1 MNKKE
6 EFIKN
11 YIRNIAQQE
20 ILKDKIQQIK
30 INSKLDEIKQAM
42 KNCNK
47 EPDDSKYF
55 NYEIIFSIL
64 FFIAFLLL
72 FFGILENL
80 KILSLISLVI
90 ILFVYIKDRGLI

>member
-6 EFIKN
+6 DFIKN

-30 INSKLDEIKQAM
+30 INSKIDEIKQAM

-55 NYEIIFSIL
+55 KNIFEK
-64 FFIAFLLL
+64 
-72 FFGILENL
+72 LEGKLTERNNNE
-80 KILSLISLVI
+80 
-90 ILFVYIKDRGLI
+90 

>member
-1 MNKKE
+1 MDKKE

-30 INSKLDEIKQAM
+30 INSKLDEIKQVM

-55 NYEIIFSIL
+55 NYKIIFSIL
-64 FFIAFLLL
+64 FFIAFLFLL
-72 FFGILENL
+72 FGILENL

-90 ILFVYIKDRGLI
+90 ILFVYIKDIF

>member
-30 INSKLDEIKQAM
+30 INSKIDEIKQAM
-42 KNCNK
+42 KKCNK

-55 NYEIIFSIL
+55 NDEIIFNIL
-64 FFIAFLLL
+64 FFIAFLFL

-80 KILSLISLVI
+80 KILSLISLII
-90 ILFVYIKDRGLI
+90 ILFIYVKDRGCN

>member
-20 ILKDKIQQIK
+20 ILKDKIEQIK
-30 INSKLDEIKQAM
+30 INSKFDEIKQAM
-42 KNCNK
+42 KNCNR

-55 NYEIIFSIL
+55 YYKIIFTTL

-90 ILFVYIKDRGLI
+90 ILFIYVKDRGLI

>member
-1 MNKKE
+1 MEQKE

-11 YIRNIAQQE
+11 YIRNLAQQE

-30 INSKLDEIKQAM
+30 INSEFDEIKQAM

-55 NYEIIFSIL
+55 YYEIIFNIL
-64 FFIAFLLL
+64 FFIAFLFL
-72 FFGILENL
+72 FYQILENL
-80 KILSLISLVI
+80 KILSLIPLVI
-90 ILFVYIKDRGLI
+90 ILFIFIKGRGFI

>member
-1 MNKKE
+1 MEE

-30 INSKLDEIKQAM
+30 INNEFDKIKRAM

-47 EPDDSKYF
+47 EPNDGKYF

-64 FFIAFLLL
+64 FFIAFLFL

-80 KILSLISLVI
+80 
-90 ILFVYIKDRGLI
+90 

>member
-6 EFIKN
+6 DFIKN

-30 INSKLDEIKQAM
+30 INSKIDEIKQAM

-47 EPDDSKYF
+47 KPDDSKYF
-55 NYEIIFSIL
+55 KNIFEK
-64 FFIAFLLL
+64 
-72 FFGILENL
+72 LEGKLTERNNN
-80 KILSLISLVI
+80 K
-90 ILFVYIKDRGLI
+90 